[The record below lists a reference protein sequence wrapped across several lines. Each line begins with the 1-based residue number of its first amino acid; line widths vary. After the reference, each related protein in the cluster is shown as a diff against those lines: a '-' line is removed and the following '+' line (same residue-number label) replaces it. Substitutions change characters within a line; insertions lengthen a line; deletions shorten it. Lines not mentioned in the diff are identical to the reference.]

1 MSFNITPVA
10 SGYQE
15 IHPYSAMNIDSVKI
29 NTSLIMMKECMVFV
43 MVLHG
48 ILLFYMVLHR
58 LHGVVQLIWRAG
70 ELPRSAS
77 SHFVQLIDLL
87 LLLGLNCNQFNR
99 FSAEFV
105 GGLAVT
111 TLSPLQGSISWL
123 FLTMFSYSS
132 WGVKSDT
139 ANYVLIK
146 VLKNGII

>member
-1 MSFNITPVA
+1 
-10 SGYQE
+10 
-15 IHPYSAMNIDSVKI
+15 
-29 NTSLIMMKECMVFV
+29 
-43 MVLHG
+43 
-48 ILLFYMVLHR
+48 MVLHR

-87 LLLGLNCNQFNR
+87 LLLLGLNCNQFNR

-111 TLSPLQGSISWL
+111 TLSPLQGSISWH

-146 VLKNGII
+146 VLKNRII